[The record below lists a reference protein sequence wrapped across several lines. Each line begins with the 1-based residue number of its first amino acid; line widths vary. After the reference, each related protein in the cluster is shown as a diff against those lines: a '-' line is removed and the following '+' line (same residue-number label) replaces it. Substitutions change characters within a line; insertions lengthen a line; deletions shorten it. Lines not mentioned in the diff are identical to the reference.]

1 MNGMESTADCT
12 LDHLALYRL
21 AGLHRVETRRGFALQ
36 VGKDFTNLTVT
47 LQQLVVI
54 ETAKFDLKVDFFIT
68 HIKLLGHRARLEV
81 GRGKPSRPEG
91 DRKALG
97 LPADG
102 LREA

>member
-1 MNGMESTADCT
+1 VSGIEATADCT
-12 LDHLALYRL
+12 FDHLAFYSL
-21 AGLHRVETRRGFALQ
+21 AGLHRIETRRGFALQ
-36 VGKDFTNLTVT
+36 VGKDFANLTVT

-54 ETAKFDLKVDFFIT
+54 ETAEFDLKVDFFIT
-68 HIKLLGHRARLEV
+68 HIKLLGDRARL
-81 GRGKPSRPEG
+81 GAGKGKPSRPEG